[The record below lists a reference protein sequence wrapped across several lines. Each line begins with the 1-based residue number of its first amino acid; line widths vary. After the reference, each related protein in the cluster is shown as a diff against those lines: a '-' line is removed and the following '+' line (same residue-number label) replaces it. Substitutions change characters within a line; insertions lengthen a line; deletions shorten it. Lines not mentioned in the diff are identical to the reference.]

1 MNQQALSRRRSVA
14 DLMTTPAVTALP
26 GETMADVAVRME
38 KEHVSCVVVVED
50 DRTLGIVT
58 ERDIV
63 RLGASGADARRA
75 PVSDW
80 MTGEPDVVEPG
91 TDAGV
96 AFANLAERG
105 YRHIPV
111 VDDGRLV
118 GVVSMRDL
126 MKVAQ
131 IQPMLHP
138 GEVEAPRG
146 LAGVIVADTV
156 IGDVRGQEGFYH
168 YRQYS
173 ARELADK
180 RTLEDVW
187 TLLFDGEL
195 PSAEQQVAFD
205 EEIRPQR
212 TLPDT
217 LWPLLGDVANT
228 GETFLP
234 LEALRSAVSLTA
246 AALGFRPSLDIPAGE
261 LRSDAVHLC
270 ALVPTLVAALFRLRR
285 GEEPVEP
292 DPELAHAANYLW
304 MLSGRRPAPE
314 HARAVEQYLI
324 STVDHGFNVST
335 FTARVITSTG
345 ADVGAAVVG
354 AIGALSGPLHGGAPS
369 RALDMLEAIGEPAR
383 AEEWIRREVDGGG
396 RIMGFG
402 HRVYRTEDP
411 RSTLLRELAQRL
423 GGDKAEFATTV
434 ERTIVEVLAELK
446 PGRELYANVEF
457 YAGVVMERCG
467 IPPEM
472 FTPTFAVSRVIGWCA
487 NILEQAADN
496 RIIRPSARYVG
507 PPAPQPVPEARPS
520 AAE

>member
-1 MNQQALSRRRSVA
+1 VNQHVASRRRAVA
-14 DLMTTPAVTALP
+14 DLMSTPAVTAGP
-26 GETMADVAVRME
+26 EETMADVAVRME
-38 KEHVSCVVVVED
+38 KERVSCVVVVEGE
-50 DRTLGIVT
+50 RPLGILT
-58 ERDIV
+58 ERDMV
-63 RLGASGADARRA
+63 GFAAAGVAAGSA

-80 MTGEPDVVEPG
+80 MTPEPDTVEPG
-91 TDAGV
+91 CETGD
-96 AFANLAERG
+96 AFASLAERG

-118 GVVSMRDL
+118 GVVSMQDL

-131 IQPMLHP
+131 VQPMLHP
-138 GEVEAPRG
+138 GEVEAPKG

-187 TLLFDGEL
+187 MLLFDGAL
-195 PSAEQQVAFD
+195 PEAQARAGFLD
-205 EEIRPQR
+205 EVRPLR
-212 TLPDT
+212 VLPEAVR
-217 LWPLLGDVANT
+217 PLLADIIRAGT
-228 GETFLP
+228 RFSP
-234 LEALRSAVSLTA
+234 LDALRSAVSLTA
-246 AALGFRPSLDIPAGE
+246 AGLGFRPCLDIGAEE
-261 LRSDAVHLC
+261 LRADAVHLC
-270 ALVPTLVAALFRLRR
+270 ALIPTLTAALFRLHR

-304 MLSGRRPAPE
+304 MLTGRRPQAE

-345 ADVGAAVVG
+345 ADLGAAVVG
-354 AIGALSGPLHGGAPS
+354 AVAALSGPLHGGAPS
-369 RALDMLEAIGEPAR
+369 RALDMLEDIGEPAR
-383 AEEWIRREVDGGG
+383 AEEWIRGEVARGG

-402 HRVYRTEDP
+402 HRVYKTEDP

-423 GGDKAEFATTV
+423 GGERAELAATV
-434 ERTIVEVLAELK
+434 ERTIVDVLAELK
-446 PGRELYANVEF
+446 PGRELHANVEF

-472 FTPTFAVSRVIGWCA
+472 FTPTFAVGRVIGWCA
-487 NILEQAADN
+487 NILEQAEDN

-507 PPAPQPVPEARPS
+507 PPPPQPVPDP
-520 AAE
+520 

>member
-1 MNQQALSRRRSVA
+1 MRSPVNQQAASRRRAVA
-14 DLMTTPAVTALP
+14 DLMSTPAVTALA
-26 GETMADVAVRME
+26 GDTMAEVAVRME
-38 KEHVSCVVVVED
+38 KERVSCVVVVEG
-50 DRTLGIVT
+50 DRPEGILT
-58 ERDIV
+58 ERDMV
-63 RLGASGADARRA
+63 RFAASGAEAA
-75 PVSDW
+75 VTLASEW
-80 MTGEPDVVEPG
+80 MTGEPDTVEPG

-111 VDDGRLV
+111 VDDGTLV

-126 MKVAQ
+126 MRVAQ

-138 GEVEAPRG
+138 GEVEAPKG

-156 IGDVRGQEGFYH
+156 VGDVRGQEGFYH

-187 TLLFDGEL
+187 YLLFEGNLPGE
-195 PSAEQQVAFD
+195 AERTAFGD
-205 EEIRPQR
+205 EIRPLRILPDAVR
-212 TLPDT
+212 TLLP
-217 LWPLLGDVANT
+217 AIART
-228 GETFLP
+228 GESFVALD
-234 LEALRSAVSLTA
+234 ALRSVVSLTA
-246 AALGFRPSLDIPAGE
+246 ATLGFRPSLDITAPE
-261 LRSDAVHLC
+261 LRSDALHLC
-270 ALVPTLVAALFRLRR
+270 ALIPTLCAALFRLHR
-285 GEEPVEP
+285 GEEPVDP
-292 DPELAHAANYLW
+292 DAELSHAANYLW
-304 MLSGRRPAPE
+304 MLTGARPDPD

-345 ADVGAAVVG
+345 ADVGAAVTG
-354 AIGALSGPLHGGAPS
+354 AIGALSGPLHGAAPS

-383 AEEWIRREVDGGG
+383 ADEWIRREVASGG

-402 HRVYRTEDP
+402 HRIYKTEDP
-411 RSTLLRELAQRL
+411 RSALLRELSQRL
-423 GGDKAEFATTV
+423 GGDKAAFAATV
-434 ERTIVEVLAELK
+434 ERTIVDVLAELK

-457 YAGVVMERCG
+457 YAGVVMEGCG

-472 FTPTFAVSRVIGWCA
+472 FTPTFASSRVIGWCA
-487 NILEQAADN
+487 NILEQASDN

-507 PPAPQPVPEARPS
+507 PAPPQPVPEL
-520 AAE
+520 

>member
-1 MNQQALSRRRSVA
+1 MNQHAPSRRRAVV
-14 DLMTTPAVTALP
+14 DLMTAPPVTARP
-26 GETMADVAVRME
+26 DDTMAEVAVRME
-38 KEHVSCVVVVED
+38 KEQVSCVVVVEGE
-50 DRTLGIVT
+50 RPVGILT

-63 RLGASGADARRA
+63 RFAASGAEAA
-75 PVSDW
+75 TSPVADW
-80 MTGEPDVVEPG
+80 MTGHPDTVEPATEAG
-91 TDAGV
+91 T

-111 VDDGRLV
+111 VDDATLV

-126 MKVAQ
+126 MGVAQ
-131 IQPMLHP
+131 IQPMVHP
-138 GEVEAPRG
+138 GEVEAPKG

-156 IGDVRGQEGFYH
+156 VGDVRGQEGFYH

-187 TLLFDGEL
+187 YLLFDGDL
-195 PSAEQQVAFD
+195 PDAAQRAAFRD
-205 EEIRPQR
+205 EIRPLR
-212 TLPDT
+212 DLPEVVRS
-217 LWPLLGDVANT
+217 LLPAIARA
-228 GETFLP
+228 GETFVP
-234 LEALRSAVSLTA
+234 LDALRSAVSLTA
-246 AALGFRPSLDIPAGE
+246 ASLGFQPNLDITAEE
-261 LRSDAVHLC
+261 LRADALRLC
-270 ALVPTLVAALFRLRR
+270 ALVPTLCAALFRLRR

-292 DPELAHAANYLW
+292 DPVLGHAANYLW
-304 MLSGRRPAPE
+304 MLTGQCPDPE

-354 AIGALSGPLHGGAPS
+354 AIGALSGPLHGAAPS

-383 AEEWIRREVDGGG
+383 AEEWIRREVAAGG

-402 HRVYRTEDP
+402 HRIYKTEDP
-411 RSTLLRELAQRL
+411 RSALLRELAQRL
-423 GGDKAEFATTV
+423 GGDKAEFAATV

-467 IPPEM
+467 IPPAM
-472 FTPTFAVSRVIGWCA
+472 FTPTFASSRVIGWCA
-487 NILEQAADN
+487 NILEQASDN

-507 PPAPQPVPEARPS
+507 PPPPQPVPEL
-520 AAE
+520 